1 METGDEERRAE
12 LTAEQVKKLRGI
24 IDDFGALATRVES
37 LAVELPEEGQARAQ
51 LDCVDFDHLRPALSG
66 LLALLSEVTGDGS

>member
-12 LTAEQVKKLRGI
+12 LTAEQVKRLRGL
-24 IDDFGALATRVES
+24 IDDFGALATRVEDF
-37 LAVELPEEGQARAQ
+37 AVGLPEEGQARAE

-66 LLALLSEVTGDGS
+66 LLALLAEVTGESS